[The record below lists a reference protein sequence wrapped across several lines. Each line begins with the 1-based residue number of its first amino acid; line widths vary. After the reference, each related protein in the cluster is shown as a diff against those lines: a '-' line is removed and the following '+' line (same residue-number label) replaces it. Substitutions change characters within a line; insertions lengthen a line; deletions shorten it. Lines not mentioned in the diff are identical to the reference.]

1 MPSPRWNGV
10 GRAREGLLG
19 PEASDHGLADVATA
33 RALEQGDARSPVLA
47 HRVDRLELATAAG
60 AGSFE
65 GLRSEN
71 AARLGRRHGLV
82 SSRAF
87 GETGRQRPC
96 RVDKHE
102 STRGY
107 GAGVGRGPERR
118 ACRFYKDP

>member
-19 PEASDHGLADVATA
+19 QEASDHGLADVATA

-65 GLRSEN
+65 GIRSEN
-71 AARLGRRHGLV
+71 ANRHGLP
-82 SSRAF
+82 SSRSF
-87 GETGRQRPC
+87 QETVKASAVPGREARIDA
-96 RVDKHE
+96 RIR
-102 STRGY
+102 SG
-107 GAGVGRGPERR
+107 GAEGPERR
-118 ACRFYKDP
+118 ACRF